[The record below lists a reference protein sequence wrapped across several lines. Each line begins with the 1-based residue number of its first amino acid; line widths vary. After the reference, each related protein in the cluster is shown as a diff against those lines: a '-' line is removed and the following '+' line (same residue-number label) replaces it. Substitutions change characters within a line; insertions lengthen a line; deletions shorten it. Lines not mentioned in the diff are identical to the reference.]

1 MMDSAHLVVDLAFC
15 AGVVLA
21 YKGVSR
27 LVKEFL
33 SSKREKVTEEANRAP
48 ELTRKL
54 DVLLAGVTAK
64 GAEVDALVTEVLRR
78 AEEKYRAMMTKGRQ
92 ELEKLVEDQMN
103 MATER
108 IELRV
113 EGFVRTLRTAAVDTA
128 VDATRGY
135 LREELENRAVESN
148 GEISSIGDDE
158 NVMKKLH

>member
-21 YKGVSR
+21 YKGAR
-27 LVKEFL
+27 RAIKGFL
-33 SSKREKVTEEANRAP
+33 ETRRRKVEQEVNRGP

-54 DVLLAGVTAK
+54 DILLAGVAAK
-64 GAEVDALVTEVLRR
+64 SAEVDTLVAEVLRR
-78 AEEKYRAMMTKGRQ
+78 AEDKYRSMLQKGRE
-92 ELEKLVEDQMN
+92 ELEQLVEEQIN

-113 EGFVRTLRTAAVDTA
+113 EGFVRTLRMAAVDTA

-135 LREELENRAVESN
+135 LREELESKPVEGS
-148 GEISSIGDDE
+148 GEITSFSDDE
-158 NVMKKLH
+158 GVIKKLH